1 MDHGPAVE
9 LAKDNASGFKQ
20 KLGLILFFVYLF
32 VYSGFV
38 LINTISPKMMETILF
53 SGLNLAVVYGVGLI
67 LFAVVLGLMY
77 DFVATR
83 YENKVN
89 RYDENDDKEGN

>member
-38 LINTISPKMMETILF
+38 LINTIQPKLMGLILF
-53 SGLNLAVVYGVGLI
+53 SGLNLAVVYGIGLI
-67 LFAVVLGLMY
+67 LFAIVLGLAY

-83 YENKVN
+83 YEYKVN
-89 RYDENDDKEGN
+89 GREKKEAKGDN